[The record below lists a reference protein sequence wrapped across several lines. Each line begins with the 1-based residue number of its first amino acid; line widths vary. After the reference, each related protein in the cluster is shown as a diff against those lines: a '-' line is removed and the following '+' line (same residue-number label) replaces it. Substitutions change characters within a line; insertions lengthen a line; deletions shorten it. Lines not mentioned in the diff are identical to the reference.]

1 MKHLKQVLVTVQS
14 IQRDENGQDLKIELV
29 STGKYYEKKNARYIV
44 YEESEITGMA
54 GVTTIIKIIDGVIVL
69 LRLGKIH
76 QRQEFRKGQTA
87 RSSYKMPFGVITVG
101 MKTYELNIDLDDGIG
116 TIEIGYD
123 VIIEG
128 IGTNY
133 NQLTI
138 TVQEDK
144 A

>member
-1 MKHLKQVLVTVQS
+1 
-14 IQRDENGQDLKIELV
+14 
-29 STGKYYEKKNARYIV
+29 
-44 YEESEITGMA
+44 
-54 GVTTIIKIIDGVIVL
+54 
-69 LRLGKIH
+69 
-76 QRQEFRKGQTA
+76 
-87 RSSYKMPFGVITVG
+87 